1 MSEQTDTER
10 LALLEAELLP
20 YNTVLGKASDAIT
33 NEGVSNYP
41 IFVVHQH
48 QVDIGIPII
57 EKEKTSGNWSINASS
72 LEEFVTKNIISTA
85 KLEPFKDVFKPP
97 SQEICLF
104 VLSEIGATFIFLKR
118 TL

>member
-1 MSEQTDTER
+1 MSNSEK
-10 LALLEAELLP
+10 LGLLEEELQP
-20 YNTVLGKASDAIT
+20 YKDVLGKASDAIT

-41 IFVVHQH
+41 IFVIHQH

-57 EKEKTSGNWSINASS
+57 EKEKIKGNWSINASS
-72 LEEFVTKNIISTA
+72 LEEFMTKNIIA
-85 KLEPFKDVFKPP
+85 PERIEPFKDVFKPP
-97 SQEICLF
+97 SQHLCLF

>member
-1 MSEQTDTER
+1 MSNSEK
-10 LALLEAELLP
+10 LSLLEEELKP
-20 YNTVLGKASDAIT
+20 YKEVLGKASDAIT

-57 EKEKTSGNWSINASS
+57 EKEKINGQWSINASS
-72 LEEFVTKNIISTA
+72 LEEFVTKNIVRIERIET
-85 KLEPFKDVFKPP
+85 FKDVFKPP
-97 SQEICLF
+97 SQHLCLF
-104 VLSEIGATFIFLKR
+104 VLSEIGATFIFMQR